1 MKRLATF
8 LALALL
14 FASPQI
20 GYAQSFGHIGVQVGV
35 TGSSLLDRGDGFSSR
50 PGFLASVSARS
61 HETGGLHIE
70 IGIIQRAIGFDGGI
84 WEGEGGPVPAMTF
97 RSTYAYGATLLKIG
111 HSFGRATPYFL
122 TGLRTNFNLSG
133 DDSSRPIMGLTAGVG
148 VVVDGV
154 LPTGTSLGLRV
165 NQDLTSISTSFD
177 VRYRFIEFRL
187 GVEF

>member
-1 MKRLATF
+1 M
-8 LALALL
+8 
-14 FASPQI
+14 
-20 GYAQSFGHIGVQVGV
+20 
-35 TGSSLLDRGDGFSSR
+35 
-50 PGFLASVSARS
+50 
-61 HETGGLHIE
+61 
-70 IGIIQRAIGFDGGI
+70 
-84 WEGEGGPVPAMTF
+84 PAMTF

-165 NQDLTSISTSFD
+165 NKYFFRCPLPI
-177 VRYRFIEFRL
+177 YRVQARGGILSQKASRI
-187 GVEF
+187 GHIDS